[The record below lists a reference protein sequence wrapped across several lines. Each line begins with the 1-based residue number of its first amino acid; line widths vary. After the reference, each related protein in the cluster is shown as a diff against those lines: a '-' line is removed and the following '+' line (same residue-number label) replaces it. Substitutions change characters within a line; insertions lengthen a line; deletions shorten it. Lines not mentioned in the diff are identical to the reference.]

1 MKDIASPFK
10 TASYVLVVP
19 GNTIRLSI
27 AIKWQLD
34 VDEWRI
40 IDFCERVG
48 GRKLTP
54 QEINLSLEQAR
65 ALGEL

>member
-1 MKDIASPFK
+1 MNVIQFRCPQAK
-10 TASYVLVVP
+10 
-19 GNTIRLSI
+19 RQLS
-27 AIKWQLD
+27 A
-34 VDEWRI
+34 DEQRI
-40 IDFCERVG
+40 IDFIERVNG